1 MRQKPKL
8 SVVITAFREEKTI
21 GKAIESAKKQID
33 LRSDELWVVAP
44 DKETIA
50 AAQKIS
56 GVRVFQD
63 PQKGKP
69 TALNLVFE
77 KLGGEVVILTDGDV
91 WVAEEAI
98 DNLVS
103 KIEESGVGMVSSRPV
118 SLNDKKFL
126 FGYWAYLLTEA
137 AHLVR
142 IKRNS
147 KGEYLDC
154 SGYLLA
160 IRKDLFTPI
169 PADHLTED
177 AYLSQQVYKKGY
189 KIGYVPLARVFVK
202 FPANFKDWLIQKTR
216 SVGGASKK
224 ESSIPM
230 MRGWREEIKNGMLL
244 FSLPISP
251 VEYLYLFLL
260 FLARGYLWLN
270 IFWKLRVK
278 KLPFEKVWLRVEST
292 K

>member
-1 MRQKPKL
+1 MREKPKL

-44 DKETIA
+44 DKETISA
-50 AAQKIS
+50 AKKIP
-56 GVRVFQD
+56 GVMVLKD
-63 PQKGKP
+63 PGKGKP

-77 KLGGEVVILTDGDV
+77 RVGGEIIVLTDGDV
-91 WVAEEAI
+91 WVAEKAVK
-98 DNLVS
+98 NLVL
-103 KIEESGVGMVSSRPV
+103 KFKESGVGMASSRPV

-142 IKRNS
+142 IKRSS
-147 KGEYLDC
+147 KEEYLDC

-160 IRKDLFTPI
+160 IRKDLFSPI
-169 PADHLTED
+169 PVDHLTED

-189 KIGYVPLARVFVK
+189 KIAYVPQARVFVK
-202 FPANFKDWLIQKTR
+202 YPTNFRDWLKQKTR

-224 ESSIPM
+224 QDNIPM
-230 MRGWREEIKNGMLL
+230 MRGWKEELRNGMLL
-244 FSLPISP
+244 LSLPKSP
-251 VEYLYLFLL
+251 LEYLYLLLL
-260 FLARGYLWLN
+260 FIARGYLWLV
-270 IFWKLRVK
+270 IFWKLRIK

>member
-1 MRQKPKL
+1 MREKPKL
-8 SVVITAFREEKTI
+8 SVVITAFREEETI

-44 DKETIA
+44 DKETIT
-50 AAQKIS
+50 AAQEID
-56 GVRVFQD
+56 GVKVLKD
-63 PQKGKP
+63 PGEGKP

-77 KLGGEVVILTDGDV
+77 KVGGEIIILTDGDV
-91 WVAEEAI
+91 WVAQKAVK
-98 DNLVS
+98 NLS
-103 KIEESGVGMVSSRPV
+103 LKFEESGVGMASSRPI
-118 SLNDKKFL
+118 SLNDEKFL

-137 AHLVR
+137 AHLIRV
-142 IKRNS
+142 KRS
-147 KGEYLDC
+147 LKGEYLDC

-177 AYLSQQVYKKGY
+177 AFLSQQVYKKGY
-189 KIGYVPLARVFVK
+189 KIGYAPPARVFVK
-202 FPANFKDWLIQKTR
+202 FPANFRDWMIQKTR

-224 ESSIPM
+224 ESSVPM
-230 MRGWREEIKNGMLL
+230 MRGWREEVKNGMLL
-244 FSLPISP
+244 LSLPASP
-251 VEYLYLFLL
+251 LEYLYLFLL
-260 FLARGYLWLN
+260 FIARGYLWLN

>member
-1 MRQKPKL
+1 MREKPKL
-8 SVVITAFREEKTI
+8 SVVITAFREEETI

-33 LRSDELWVVAP
+33 LRTDELWVVAP
-44 DKETIA
+44 DKETIS

-56 GVRVFQD
+56 GVRVLKD
-63 PQKGKP
+63 PGKGKP
-69 TALNLVFE
+69 TALNHVFE
-77 KLGGEVVILTDGDV
+77 KVIGEVVVLTDGDV

-98 DNLVS
+98 GNLLL

-142 IKRNS
+142 IKRS
-147 KGEYLDC
+147 LKGEYLDC

-160 IRKDLFTPI
+160 IRKDVFSLI
-169 PADHLTED
+169 PADNLTED

-189 KIGYVPLARVFVK
+189 KIGYAPLARVFVK
-202 FPANFKDWLIQKTR
+202 FPANFKDWMKQKTR

-224 ESSIPM
+224 EASVPM
-230 MRGWREEIKNGMLL
+230 MRGWREELKEGMLL
-244 FSLPISP
+244 LSLPASP
-251 VEYLYLFLL
+251 LEYLYLLLL

-270 IFWKLRVK
+270 IFWKLRIK